1 MFASFAILITIAIE
15 IRLWSGPYRLKTNII
30 RIGSTLLSEPKVTP
44 SIQAAIPDLLKSQ
57 LVESILGKHERKKKS
72 ILVSSNSLANKLIF
86 ERWGIRSSQRR
97 KYRNLFSDVRKRC
110 RNLFKFFLQKGQ
122 ISTRQNGVVY
132 AFGVF
137 RFDEVRGNL
146 ILGFTHLD
154 ENNVFVKTL

>member
-1 MFASFAILITIAIE
+1 MRTSIILV
-15 IRLWSGPYRLKTNII
+15 
-30 RIGSTLLSEPKVTP
+30 GSNLLSEPKVTP

-57 LVESILGKHERKKKS
+57 LVEAILGNHERKKKS
-72 ILVSSNSLANKLIF
+72 ILVSSNSLANKFIF

-122 ISTRQNGVVY
+122 ISTQQNGVAF

-137 RFDEVRGNL
+137 RFDAVRGNL
-146 ILGFTHLD
+146 ILGFTHLNND
-154 ENNVFVKTL
+154 NVFVKVL